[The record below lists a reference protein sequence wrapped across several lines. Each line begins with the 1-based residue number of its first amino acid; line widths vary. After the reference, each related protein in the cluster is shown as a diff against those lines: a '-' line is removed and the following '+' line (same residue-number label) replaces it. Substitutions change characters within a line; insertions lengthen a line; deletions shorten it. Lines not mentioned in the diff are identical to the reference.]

1 MTCTTFLEEASR
13 ADRQG
18 RALVSR
24 QRRIELLAEF
34 RRSHLSA
41 RAFAE
46 LVGVRHSTF
55 AGWIQRHRSETRSL
69 APGAP
74 PEPTPVRWIEAV
86 VDRVAESPQAQPPLV
101 VKLGA
106 EMAVEVSCRAH
117 LEMVA
122 ELAGLLSRSRR
133 DELGDAAC

>member
-34 RRSHLSA
+34 QRSHLSA

-55 AGWIQRHRSETRSL
+55 AGWIQRHRSECRSL
-69 APGAP
+69 ASDAP
-74 PEPTPVRWIEAV
+74 PEPSPVRWIEAV
-86 VDRVAESPQAQPPLV
+86 VDRVAESPQAQPPLL
-101 VKLGA
+101 VKWGA
-106 EMAVEVSCRAH
+106 EMVAEVSCREH

-122 ELAGLLSRSRR
+122 ELAGLLARSRR
-133 DELGDAAC
+133 DALGDAAC